1 MNYNI
6 EDERA
11 NKILDEMVEEYRVLL
26 IANSVSD
33 FQESDDYQLNVSTL
47 LRIDE
52 EIKRSLFYGEWKYK
66 ERHSS
71 PIFLIIRL
79 VYIIF
84 SLIFLFYYQF
94 QKSSG
99 FDSITILLLG
109 SIAIGLLTIHPSVI
123 LQKVPYRL
131 FYRNNSPKY
140 FTYDIIISCRQIEG
154 ILIQFAFDEENTLD
168 SKMSNLLELNLL
180 SVDDVSSIKKMLDL
194 KNKINSP
201 DDLGRYYSSSE
212 IYSLLSKVNKV
223 IKKLRNLQNRFNSKE

>member
-6 EDERA
+6 EDERV

-33 FQESDDYQLNVSTL
+33 FQKSDDYQLNVSTL

-52 EIKRSLFYGEWKYK
+52 GIKRSLFYGEWKYK

-94 QKSSG
+94 QNSPG

-109 SIAIGLLTIHPSVI
+109 SIAIGLLTIHTSVI

-131 FYRNNSPKY
+131 FYRNNSPEY

-154 ILIQFAFDEENTLD
+154 ILIQFAFDEENILD

>member
-6 EDERA
+6 EDERV

-26 IANSVSD
+26 IANSVLD

-66 ERHSS
+66 EGHSS
-71 PIFLIIRL
+71 PMFLIIRL

-94 QKSSG
+94 QKSPG

-180 SVDDVSSIKKMLDL
+180 SADDVSSIKKMLDL

>member
-1 MNYNI
+1 MDYNI
-6 EDERA
+6 EDERV

-47 LRIDE
+47 LKIDE
-52 EIKRSLFYGEWKYK
+52 GIKRSLFYGEWKYK

-71 PIFLIIRL
+71 PIFSIIRL
-79 VYIIF
+79 VYVIF

-94 QKSSG
+94 QKSPG

-109 SIAIGLLTIHPSVI
+109 SISIGLLTIHTSVI

-131 FYRNNSPKY
+131 FYRNNSPDY

-201 DDLGRYYSSSE
+201 DDLGRSYSSSE
-212 IYSLLSKVNKV
+212 IYSLLNKVNKV
-223 IKKLRNLQNRFNSKE
+223 IKKLQNLQNRFNSKE